1 MPVSGGDRNPGS
13 GIGAWNFN
21 WTENISLVSVVYGQT
36 ALTKL
41 VASPAKE
48 FAVIDGAGVIF
59 SGGDAGDLGVANK
72 RDSQRNVTGEDFSIV
87 LKKDAELSSVIGA
100 PAPGGVIGTNEAAV
114 ATAGCDFDGVVA
126 RLRVAGWI
134 GPRAGTGFC
143 ILVENE
149 AARRQDQRGYQRGQS
164 PF

>member
-13 GIGAWNFN
+13 GIGTWDFN
-21 WTENISLVSVVYGQT
+21 WAENISLVSVIDGQT
-36 ALTKL
+36 TLTKL

-48 FAVIDGAGVIF
+48 FAVIDGAGVVF

-72 RDSQRNVTGEDFSIV
+72 RDSQRNVTGDHLAIV

-100 PAPGGVIGTNEAAV
+100 PAPGGVIGADEAAV

-126 RLRVAGWI
+126 GLRVA
-134 GPRAGTGFC
+134 
-143 ILVENE
+143 
-149 AARRQDQRGYQRGQS
+149 
-164 PF
+164 